1 MVDVSYWRS
10 DSGDLEEEIMDLRD
24 AISADRPIRRRSILA
39 AGVAGA
45 ALAVGPEAASRANA
59 AELPADADAGRSTYA
74 YVSTNGAAGN
84 PIGITVY
91 QVDPKSGALTL
102 VQSVTDS
109 YPSWVEVD
117 PSRRFL
123 HACYALSNGTVL
135 VGQVEAYSIDPGTGM
150 LQYLNTVSMGAT
162 GPAQLVVSPDG
173 QYAVVANYYYS
184 QFVVLPI
191 FPDGRFGPIIDA
203 WTDTGSGPN
212 PRQDSAHPHAVA
224 FDPNGRF
231 LGTADLGNDRLQT
244 FRLVGGKLEHISE
257 VATPAG
263 MGPRHIVFSRDGR
276 VLYVLGELNGNVM
289 AFAYDPGTGAIG
301 PALQT
306 IPTAPPSYTGT
317 PSGAEI
323 ALHHSGDFLY
333 ASNRGSNTVTGY
345 RVDRPTGKLTVI
357 GYATQGI
364 SGPTNFAI
372 DPSGRWLYVNSNIGN
387 EIVQFSIDNR
397 TGELTPTGLET
408 ARFAPNVMTFRAGG
422 QR

>member
-1 MVDVSYWRS
+1 
-10 DSGDLEEEIMDLRD
+10 
-24 AISADRPIRRRSILA
+24 LA
-39 AGVAGA
+39 AGIAGA
-45 ALAVGPEAASRANA
+45 AVAVLPETASRANA
-59 AELPADADAGRSTYA
+59 AERSSGGGAQTYA

-84 PIGITVY
+84 PVGIHVY
-91 QVDPKSGALTL
+91 EVDPKSGVLTL
-102 VQSVTDS
+102 VQSVNDS

-123 HACYALSNGTVL
+123 HACYALSNGTAL
-135 VGQVEAYSIDPGTGM
+135 VGQCEAYSIDPRTGQ

-162 GPAQLVVSPDG
+162 GPAQLAVSPDG
-173 QYAVVANYYYS
+173 RYALVANYFYG

-191 FPDGRFGPIIDA
+191 GPAGLLSPISDA

-212 PRQDSAHPHAVA
+212 PRQDSAHPHAVV
-224 FDPNGRF
+224 FDRNGRF

-244 FRLVGGKLEHISE
+244 FRLVGGKLEHVSE
-257 VATPAG
+257 TATPAG
-263 MGPRHIVFSRDGR
+263 MGPRHIVFSQNGR

-289 AFAYDPGTGAIG
+289 AFAYDPGTGVIG
-301 PALQT
+301 RALQT
-306 IPTAPPSYTGT
+306 IATAPPSYTGT

-323 ALHHSGDFLY
+323 ALHSSGNFLY

-345 RVDRPTGKLTVI
+345 RIDHSTGKLTVI

-372 DPSGRWLYVNSNIGN
+372 EPSGRWLYVNSNVGN

-397 TGELTPTGLET
+397 SGVLTPTGQVT
-408 ARFAPNVMTFRAGG
+408 PQFAPNVMTFRAGEP
-422 QR
+422 R